1 MASMT
6 LKKKPMTKDAFLKE
20 WGKHSAQLA
29 LADSD
34 PLRLSPFIQTCA
46 VFSGDM

>member
-20 WGKHSAQLA
+20 WGKHSAPYVPILYW
-29 LADSD
+29 
-34 PLRLSPFIQTCA
+34 
-46 VFSGDM
+46 